1 MLEVKETDGVET
13 FGNDAD
19 EKLAAIPEEGFPEV
33 ELADVQRGNML
44 DTETEKVASKAVQV
58 SANDFQP
65 LPATISK
72 APCIENMET
81 ETPSPE
87 VKEGTLVEIEE
98 TPNADAKEV
107 PSPVVK
113 EAPVAEVKEAPI
125 IEDKPIPEVKE
136 SPITEVKVSPPLE
149 AKKAPVTGVK
159 EAPAI
164 EDEVPAAEI
173 KEAPVPVVK
182 EAPVVED
189 KEMPIPGIKKTS
201 VTEVKEAPVAVK
213 DVPTPGVKEALVA
226 DELPTRQVK
235 EPPVTEAKE
244 APAIEDDV
252 PVAEMKDA
260 PVTKSKEAVFAE
272 VKEAPVIDVKET
284 PVTKVKEAPVSAVKE
299 AFAPEF
305 KEAPVIEDEGVLVAE
320 MKEPPVTEVIEL
332 PVAEMKDEDKEV
344 SVTEVKE
351 PLAPEEVLVTEAKEA
366 TTPEAKEAPVTT
378 VIPTRLPTPKVKD
391 IPVTEVKG
399 ALVPEVK
406 DAPAIEDKE
415 TPVTEMKEAPVAEVK
430 KLSTPEFKQAPVTEV
445 KEVAVAEVKEAPV
458 PEIKGTPLS
467 EAADLDKTTAAK
479 IKDVPITEAE
489 ETSGTELQEI
499 PFPQVETPVIELKE
513 APLAEVKYTHATGV
527 KETPLTEL
535 EDTPVPKA
543 PVPVLKDTPVMEIEK
558 ACVTEGNKTPG
569 TEMTDSPATK
579 VKEAPGTT
587 KIPVPVT
594 KKAPV
599 NVTPVNRKDAEVKET
614 PHAEVIGS
622 TPTSMVKEVP
632 VTKIPVPVNKKTP
645 ISEVKE
651 KLVTEMKS
659 ASVPGKT
666 PTRDVEKIPVLG
678 TEVKEA
684 TTVDINEVPVH
695 GVVVKQ
701 ARVPEEQVTS
711 KTEVVLQ
718 TEKAEKKKSPTTPK
732 KVTFEAD
739 MRQPSPAEG
748 SKVKEVPSPKATQQ
762 LPLVNGDT
770 TERQEA
776 VPATGVFIQDTGDRG
791 NESAPSDKLVCA
803 DVELG
808 GDSDEVITLPGISPD
823 PVPSGS
829 SSEDSGAAGQR
840 SRSKS
845 PQPPGRSRSKSPQPA
860 PKQPVKKSP
869 SGVKSRA
876 QQQLE
881 FLEERQKQFKM
892 AALKAKNEGD
902 MEHAKTL
909 LRQAKGFDPMIE
921 AAQGGLPVD
930 LTKIPSLPSE
940 PLDVD
945 EFLESAE
952 EADPAKIGDSE
963 EMYARLA
970 HTLKKQIETCKT
982 SSEQY
987 THLGDL
993 QEATKLERMGQAS
1006 RQDLDTVKN
1015 AHNHGDPPPRF
1026 HYETRTFRLVKINTE
1041 LLDSD
1046 LEVSVLR
1053 GVAYP
1058 LPSGISEPK
1067 DLYTY
1072 VKFEL
1077 PYPHD
1082 KPQESSTS
1090 TFKGDANPEYKH
1102 TEKFRIDRK
1111 ARSWLGTVKRKA
1123 IKFEVFYERGFL
1135 RSDKSMGEAQLKLEN
1150 LENKAEVHEIID
1162 LKDGRKTCGGK
1173 LEVKVRQREPLT
1185 GKQVQ
1190 HVQEKWLV
1198 IDSVKRRQDGAGTSP
1213 QSSSQGRNPGRCVCC
1228 CSVRSKMCSVV

>member
-1 MLEVKETDGVET
+1 MWEVKETDGVET
-13 FGNDAD
+13 FGNDVD

-33 ELADVQRGNML
+33 ELADVQRENML

-58 SANDFQP
+58 SANDFEP
-65 LPATISK
+65 LPATISE
-72 APCIENMET
+72 APCIENMEA

-87 VKEGTLVEIEE
+87 VKEGTVVEIEE

-136 SPITEVKVSPPLE
+136 SPITEVKVSPALE
-149 AKKAPVTGVK
+149 AKEAPVTDVK

-189 KEMPIPGIKKTS
+189 KEMPIPEIKKTP
-201 VTEVKEAPVAVK
+201 VTEVKEAPVAEAK
-213 DVPTPGVKEALVA
+213 EVPTPGVKEALVA
-226 DELPTRQVK
+226 DELPTNQVK

-244 APAIEDDV
+244 APAIEDV

-260 PVTKSKEAVFAE
+260 PVTESKEALVAE
-272 VKEAPVIDVKET
+272 VKDAPVIDVKET

-305 KEAPVIEDEGVLVAE
+305 KEASVIEDEGVAE
-320 MKEPPVTEVIEL
+320 MKEPPITEVTKL
-332 PVAEMKDEDKEV
+332 PVAEVKDEDKEV
-344 SVTEVKE
+344 SVTEVKDS
-351 PLAPEEVLVTEAKEA
+351 LAPQEALIA
-366 TTPEAKEAPVTT
+366 EAKEAPVPEVKEAPLTK
-378 VIPTRLPTPKVKD
+378 VKEVPTPEVKAV
-391 IPVTEVKG
+391 PVTEVKE
-399 ALVPEVK
+399 ALVPKVK
-406 DAPAIEDKE
+406 EAPAIEDKE

-430 KLSTPEFKQAPVTEV
+430 KLPTTEFKQAPVT
-445 KEVAVAEVKEAPV
+445 EVKEAPV

-467 EAADLDKTTAAK
+467 EVPDLDKTPVAK
-479 IKDVPITEAE
+479 IKDVSITDVE
-489 ETSGTELQEI
+489 ETPVTELQEI
-499 PFPQVETPVIELKE
+499 PFPEVETPETELKE

-543 PVPVLKDTPVMEIEK
+543 PVPVLKDTLVMEIRK
-558 ACVTEGNKTPG
+558 APVLTGGNETPG

-579 VKEAPGTT
+579 VKEAPGT

-594 KKAPV
+594 KKASV
-599 NVTPVNRKDAEVKET
+599 NVTPVNRKDPEVKET

-651 KLVTEMKS
+651 KLVTEIS
-659 ASVPGKT
+659 ASVPDKT
-666 PTRDVEKIPVLG
+666 LTRDVEEISVTG
-678 TEVKEA
+678 TEVREA
-684 TTVDINEVPVH
+684 AAVDINEVPVY
-695 GVVVKQ
+695 GEVMKQ

-718 TEKAEKKKSPTTPK
+718 TEKADKKKAPTTPK

-739 MRQPSPAEG
+739 MRQPSPAEDR
-748 SKVKEVPSPKATQQ
+748 KVKKAPSPNAIQQ

-776 VPATGVFIQDTGDRG
+776 VPATGVFIQDAGDRG

-829 SSEDSGAAGQR
+829 SPEDSGAAGQR

-1150 LENKAEVHEIID
+1150 MENKAEVHEIID

-1198 IDSVKRRQDGAGTSP
+1198 IDSVKRRQDGAATSP

>member
-1 MLEVKETDGVET
+1 MFGRKDKKKTRGEDSEFAANLGMLGRAPGLDDDDDEDLEAELAALMGGGQPQSRAKPRKAPVDMSVIDRMAAESMRDVSEDEDVDENDPELLAELQALEPGEDTPKPQPSPQPPRAGQPSGLQALLEERKQMYEAAKASALAKGDGSKARRYDRGLKTIEGQLKAARAGKPVAEDEIPPPVAVGGAKVSQPEPAQPPPAQPTVPPMQPTAAPMQPTAAPLQPTTAPLKPTAAPIQPTTAPVQPQVAEATPQEPVPMETDSEDKKKLAVIRT
-13 FGNDAD
+13 RRDQY
-19 EKLAAIPEEGFPEV
+19 KLAA
-33 ELADVQRGNML
+33 Q
-44 DTETEKVASKAVQV
+44 T
-58 SANDFQP
+58 
-65 LPATISK
+65 
-72 APCIENMET
+72 
-81 ETPSPE
+81 
-87 VKEGTLVEIEE
+87 
-98 TPNADAKEV
+98 
-107 PSPVVK
+107 
-113 EAPVAEVKEAPI
+113 
-125 IEDKPIPEVKE
+125 
-136 SPITEVKVSPPLE
+136 
-149 AKKAPVTGVK
+149 AKKAGDKQAMVKYFKTSKQFDAVISAIESGQPVDLANMPPPPPSPQEVLAQASKQPSSMQQASAPLAAAPPSTQ
-159 EAPAI
+159 EAPAASTG
-164 EDEVPAAEI
+164 VPPPPKSVLEALQQRMDKYKSASDQAKAEGNGSKARRMGRITKQYQDAI
-173 KEAPVPVVK
+173 KNHKLGKPVDFNELPC
-182 EAPVVED
+182 PPGYP
-189 KEMPIPGIKKTS
+189 PIPGMRAAQDDG
-201 VTEVKEAPVAVK
+201 AP
-213 DVPTPGVKEALVA
+213 DV
-226 DELPTRQVK
+226 
-235 EPPVTEAKE
+235 
-244 APAIEDDV
+244 
-252 PVAEMKDA
+252 
-260 PVTKSKEAVFAE
+260 
-272 VKEAPVIDVKET
+272 
-284 PVTKVKEAPVSAVKE
+284 
-299 AFAPEF
+299 
-305 KEAPVIEDEGVLVAE
+305 
-320 MKEPPVTEVIEL
+320 
-332 PVAEMKDEDKEV
+332 
-344 SVTEVKE
+344 
-351 PLAPEEVLVTEAKEA
+351 
-366 TTPEAKEAPVTT
+366 
-378 VIPTRLPTPKVKD
+378 
-391 IPVTEVKG
+391 
-399 ALVPEVK
+399 
-406 DAPAIEDKE
+406 
-415 TPVTEMKEAPVAEVK
+415 
-430 KLSTPEFKQAPVTEV
+430 
-445 KEVAVAEVKEAPV
+445 
-458 PEIKGTPLS
+458 
-467 EAADLDKTTAAK
+467 
-479 IKDVPITEAE
+479 
-489 ETSGTELQEI
+489 
-499 PFPQVETPVIELKE
+499 
-513 APLAEVKYTHATGV
+513 
-527 KETPLTEL
+527 
-535 EDTPVPKA
+535 
-543 PVPVLKDTPVMEIEK
+543 
-558 ACVTEGNKTPG
+558 
-569 TEMTDSPATK
+569 
-579 VKEAPGTT
+579 
-587 KIPVPVT
+587 
-594 KKAPV
+594 
-599 NVTPVNRKDAEVKET
+599 
-614 PHAEVIGS
+614 
-622 TPTSMVKEVP
+622 
-632 VTKIPVPVNKKTP
+632 
-645 ISEVKE
+645 
-651 KLVTEMKS
+651 
-659 ASVPGKT
+659 
-666 PTRDVEKIPVLG
+666 
-678 TEVKEA
+678 
-684 TTVDINEVPVH
+684 
-695 GVVVKQ
+695 
-701 ARVPEEQVTS
+701 
-711 KTEVVLQ
+711 
-718 TEKAEKKKSPTTPK
+718 
-732 KVTFEAD
+732 
-739 MRQPSPAEG
+739 
-748 SKVKEVPSPKATQQ
+748 
-762 LPLVNGDT
+762 
-770 TERQEA
+770 
-776 VPATGVFIQDTGDRG
+776 
-791 NESAPSDKLVCA
+791 
-803 DVELG
+803 
-808 GDSDEVITLPGISPD
+808 PGISV
-823 PVPSGS
+823 VPPSQPAQS
-829 SSEDSGAAGQR
+829 AAQPSGAAGQR

-1213 QSSSQGRNPGRCVCC
+1213 QSSSQGSPNLPSLEVLKFEQKLLERQIQAVKSKGRLVPERSIQVYQEMGQQIIHVQNQLATGGP
-1228 CSVRSKMCSVV
+1228 SVKKAYIRQLEASLASYHAEAVQWNKQGKKDRAHQALSKKKVVENELMKFKAAAVHTK

>member
-1 MLEVKETDGVET
+1 
-13 FGNDAD
+13 
-19 EKLAAIPEEGFPEV
+19 
-33 ELADVQRGNML
+33 
-44 DTETEKVASKAVQV
+44 
-58 SANDFQP
+58 
-65 LPATISK
+65 
-72 APCIENMET
+72 
-81 ETPSPE
+81 
-87 VKEGTLVEIEE
+87 
-98 TPNADAKEV
+98 
-107 PSPVVK
+107 
-113 EAPVAEVKEAPI
+113 
-125 IEDKPIPEVKE
+125 
-136 SPITEVKVSPPLE
+136 
-149 AKKAPVTGVK
+149 
-159 EAPAI
+159 
-164 EDEVPAAEI
+164 
-173 KEAPVPVVK
+173 
-182 EAPVVED
+182 
-189 KEMPIPGIKKTS
+189 
-201 VTEVKEAPVAVK
+201 
-213 DVPTPGVKEALVA
+213 
-226 DELPTRQVK
+226 
-235 EPPVTEAKE
+235 
-244 APAIEDDV
+244 
-252 PVAEMKDA
+252 
-260 PVTKSKEAVFAE
+260 
-272 VKEAPVIDVKET
+272 
-284 PVTKVKEAPVSAVKE
+284 
-299 AFAPEF
+299 
-305 KEAPVIEDEGVLVAE
+305 
-320 MKEPPVTEVIEL
+320 
-332 PVAEMKDEDKEV
+332 
-344 SVTEVKE
+344 
-351 PLAPEEVLVTEAKEA
+351 
-366 TTPEAKEAPVTT
+366 
-378 VIPTRLPTPKVKD
+378 
-391 IPVTEVKG
+391 
-399 ALVPEVK
+399 
-406 DAPAIEDKE
+406 
-415 TPVTEMKEAPVAEVK
+415 
-430 KLSTPEFKQAPVTEV
+430 
-445 KEVAVAEVKEAPV
+445 
-458 PEIKGTPLS
+458 
-467 EAADLDKTTAAK
+467 
-479 IKDVPITEAE
+479 
-489 ETSGTELQEI
+489 
-499 PFPQVETPVIELKE
+499 
-513 APLAEVKYTHATGV
+513 
-527 KETPLTEL
+527 
-535 EDTPVPKA
+535 
-543 PVPVLKDTPVMEIEK
+543 
-558 ACVTEGNKTPG
+558 
-569 TEMTDSPATK
+569 MTDSPATK

-599 NVTPVNRKDAEVKET
+599 NVTPVNRNDAEVKET
-614 PHAEVIGS
+614 PHAEVVGS
-622 TPTSMVKEVP
+622 TPSSKVKEVP
-632 VTKIPVPVNKKTP
+632 GTKIPVPIIKKTP

-659 ASVPGKT
+659 ASVPDKT
-666 PTRDVEKIPVLG
+666 PTRDVEEIPVLG
-678 TEVKEA
+678 TEVQEA
-684 TTVDINEVPVH
+684 VDEVPVH
-695 GVVVKQ
+695 GEVVKQ

-718 TEKAEKKKSPTTPK
+718 TEKAEKKKTPTTPK

-739 MRQPSPAEG
+739 MRQPSPAEDR
-748 SKVKEVPSPKATQQ
+748 KVKKAPSPNVIQQ

-776 VPATGVFIQDTGDRG
+776 VPATG
-791 NESAPSDKLVCA
+791 A

-808 GDSDEVITLPGISPD
+808 GDSDEVITLPVISPD

-829 SSEDSGAAGQR
+829 SPEDSGAAGQR

-892 AALKAKNEGD
+892 VALKAKNEGD

-1046 LEVSVLR
+1046 LEVSVLK

-1198 IDSVKRRQDGAGTSP
+1198 IDSVKRRQDGAATSP
-1213 QSSSQGRNPGRCVCC
+1213 QSSSQGSPNLPSLEVLKFEQKLLERQIQAVKSKGRLVPERSIQVYHEMGQQIIHVQNQLATGGP
-1228 CSVRSKMCSVV
+1228 SVKKAYIRQLEASLASYHAEAVQWNKQGKKDRAHQALSKKKVVENELNGCNKEQKPF